1 MPQTK
6 RAGEEAVETP
16 EETAPEPLPYL
27 NMVFMPNGSVRVDS
41 SFGDAWAWEI
51 LKLASRIKEQL

>member
-1 MPQTK
+1 MSEPE
-6 RAGEEAVETP
+6 RVDEETVETP